1 MQEPPPVLFPFHC
14 WWMFPTQVNI
24 PVSLLVDVPGPTAV
38 LFPFHCWA
46 SFLYSPVSLLVE
58 TDTTVHMLLVVDH
71 TPSQGRLIPHI
82 LTLLIIPSRTN
93 QHS

>member
-1 MQEPPPVLFPFHC
+1 
-14 WWMFPTQVNI
+14 
-24 PVSLLVDVPGPTAV
+24 
-38 LFPFHCWA
+38 
-46 SFLYSPVSLLVE
+46 LVE